1 MVTSPFAPDM
11 FVIRHVWNAER
22 ASNGVE
28 GEGRGWEG
36 KGRGGEEDVKGG
48 EREGKGLHLPYK
60 NPGSATDV
68 GLPVDVK
75 TKVTVSI
82 YISVC
87 TNSDQY

>member
-28 GEGRGWEG
+28 GEGGDG
-36 KGRGGEEDVKGG
+36 KEKGGEEDVKGG

-68 GLPVDVK
+68 GLPVGVK

-87 TNSDQY
+87 TNSHQY